1 MYSNPQVPSL
11 ARRIGVSLLI
21 GLVIA
26 LTGSTLEAVIDRHRF
41 FSLESLDDILVGV
54 LAAVIVFAY
63 EQRRYRA
70 ILDKIR
76 VIAAM
81 NHHVR
86 NALQAISYAPYAEH
100 EKQLKM
106 LQDSVKRIEWA
117 LREILPGEAEN
128 GESAAAMYANNLEDE
143 GDENQNA
150 LPRTGAR

>member
-1 MYSNPQVPSL
+1 MYRNPQVPSL

-26 LTGSTLEAVIDRHRF
+26 LTGSYLEAIIDRHSF
-41 FSLESLDDILVGV
+41 LSLESLDDILVGV

-70 ILDKIR
+70 ILDKVM

-86 NALQAISYAPYAEH
+86 NALQAISYVPYAQQ
-100 EKQLKM
+100 EKQIKM
-106 LQDSVKRIEWA
+106 IQDSVKRIEWA

-128 GESAAAMYANNLEDE
+128 GESMAALYANTLEDQ
-143 GDENQNA
+143 DKDP
-150 LPRTGAR
+150 LPRTGAD

>member
-21 GLVIA
+21 GLAIA
-26 LTGSTLEAVIDRHRF
+26 LTGSILESLIDRHQF
-41 FSLESLDDILVGV
+41 LSLESVDDILVGV
-54 LAAVIVFAY
+54 LAAGIVFAY

-70 ILDKIR
+70 ILDKVL

-86 NALQAISYAPYAEH
+86 NALQAISYVPYAQQ
-100 EKQLKM
+100 EKQIKM
-106 LQDSVKRIEWA
+106 IQDSVKRIEWA

-128 GESAAAMYANNLEDE
+128 GESAATPHANTPETKDE
-143 GDENQNA
+143 GV
-150 LPRTGAR
+150 LPRTGPN